1 MRQSSCIRIQSDA
14 IRAFQQ
20 ARIYGKQFYI
30 IVAIDG
36 LAVDFKRIESF
47 KKKNILIGNN

>member
-1 MRQSSCIRIQSDA
+1 MKIQSDA

-20 ARIYGKQFYI
+20 SRIYGKQFFL

-36 LAVDFKRIESF
+36 LAIDFKRLENY
-47 KKKNILIGNN
+47 KKKYSLIGNN